1 MNGENT
7 LLIEIGTEDL
17 PPTRLDL
24 LVTAFQDEVLKRFKN
39 SNLPYGKT
47 DCFASPRRLA
57 LKIQQV
63 PAKQPDY
70 IAQKRGPS
78 LKAAYKDGLPTP
90 AALGF
95 AQSCNT
101 PIQSLKTLETA
112 QGAWLLFEE
121 NIPGQELKQILPTV
135 IAESIESLPYPKK
148 MRWGDCSLHFIRPI
162 HWITLVHGNNAIEA
176 DILALKS
183 SQYSYG
189 HRTHFPEKI
198 KINHADNYLN
208 VLRDAKVI
216 VDYQERKN
224 IIIEASTQIAKKL
237 QGTAVIDD
245 TLLDQVVGLVEWP
258 VPMAAKFDADFLKI
272 PKEALISSMQ
282 NHQKCFPIVSNNHLL
297 PYFILV
303 SNVEAVDT
311 QNIVMGNQRVMR
323 ARLEDAKFFYEQD
336 CKYNLE
342 SRLVRLEKMIYQKKL
357 GTLYQKTLRVAKLA
371 TFIATKIQANAN
383 FAQRAAQLYKADLVT
398 NMVFEFPE
406 LQGIMG
412 SYYAKNDHEADEVAI
427 AIKEVYL
434 PAHARDILP
443 ATQTGICLAL
453 AERLDTLIGIFGAG
467 LIPSGEKDPYA
478 LRRAAIGILRIII
491 EKKLTLNLQ
500 ELLLQTQQGF
510 NEGIISNDILPIVY
524 KFCLE
529 RFKSWYQE
537 QSVAAQVIDAVL
549 STQPDCPY
557 DMSQRTLAV
566 NHFKTLPEA
575 QALAAANKR
584 VKNILQKNEQNLS
597 LDNLTEVQD
606 DLLVETAEKELFLA
620 INALKKQTTPLLKA
634 GRYQEA
640 LTQLATLKQPV
651 DRFFDEV
658 LVMVDN
664 EALKQNRVCLLT
676 QLYALFMQIADIS
689 KLAI

>member
-17 PPTRLDL
+17 PPTRLDQ
-24 LVTAFQDEVLKRFKN
+24 LVTAFQNEILKRFKN
-39 SNLPYGKT
+39 LNLPYEKVE
-47 DCFASPRRLA
+47 CFASPRRLA

-63 PAKQPDY
+63 PVKQPDY
-70 IAQKRGPS
+70 VAQKRGPS
-78 LKAAYKDGLPTP
+78 LKAAYKNGEPTP
-90 AALGF
+90 AAIGF

-101 PIQSLKTLETA
+101 QVQDLKTLETE

-121 NIPGQELKQILPTV
+121 NISGKLLANILPGI

-148 MRWGDCSLHFIRPI
+148 MRWGDSTLQFIRPI
-162 HWITLVHGNNAIEA
+162 HWIALVHGNTAIEA
-176 DILALKS
+176 DILNIKS
-183 SQYSYG
+183 GQYSYG
-189 HRTHFPEKI
+189 HRTHFPDKI

-208 VLRDAKVI
+208 VLRDVKVI

-224 IIIEASTQIAKKL
+224 IIIEAAMQLAKKL

-258 VPMAAKFDADFLKI
+258 VPMVAQFSADFLKV

-282 NHQKCFPIVSNNHLL
+282 NHQKCFPIISNDKLL

-303 SNVEAVDT
+303 SNIEALDT
-311 QNIVMGNQRVMR
+311 KNIIMGNQRVMH
-323 ARLEDAKFFYEQD
+323 ARLEDAKFFYEKD
-336 CKYNLE
+336 CKSSLE
-342 SRLVRLEKMIYQKKL
+342 SRLERLDKMIYQQKL
-357 GTLYQKTLRVAKLA
+357 GTLRQKTQRVATLA
-371 TFIATKIQANAN
+371 NRIAQQIKANAD
-383 FAQRAAQLYKADLVT
+383 FAQRAAELYKADLVT

-412 SYYAKNDHEADEVAI
+412 YYYAKNDQEAEEVAT

-434 PAHARDILP
+434 PAHAKDTLP
-443 ATQTGICLAL
+443 TTQTGICLAL

-467 LIPSGEKDPYA
+467 LIPSGDKDPYA
-478 LRRAAIGILRIII
+478 LRRAAMGILRIII

-500 ELLLQTQQGF
+500 ELLLATQQNF
-510 NEGIISNDILPIVY
+510 NGVVNKDVLPVVY

-537 QSVAAQVIDAVL
+537 QSIAPQVIEAVL
-549 STQPDCPY
+549 STEPQSPY

-566 NHFKTLPEA
+566 NHFKTLAEA

-584 VKNILQKNEQNLS
+584 VKNILQKSEQVMSLENLA
-597 LDNLTEVQD
+597 EVNH
-606 DLLVETAEKELFLA
+606 DLLKEAAEKELFLA
-620 INALKKQTTPLLKA
+620 ISTLKGQTEPLLKA
-634 GRYQEA
+634 GQYQEA
-640 LTQLATLKQPV
+640 LTLLATLKQPV

-658 LVMVDN
+658 LVMVDDKD
-664 EALKQNRVCLLT
+664 LKRNRVLLLT